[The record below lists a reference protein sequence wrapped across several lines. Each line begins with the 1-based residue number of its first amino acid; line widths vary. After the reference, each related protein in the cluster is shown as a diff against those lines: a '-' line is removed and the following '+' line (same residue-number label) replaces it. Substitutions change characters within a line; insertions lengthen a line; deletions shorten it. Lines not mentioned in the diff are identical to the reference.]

1 MVGVEISPVAVQ
13 QLFEEN
19 NSYSSTEGDKF
30 TVFEATEDIKL
41 KVFAGSMFDLT
52 PDMTGLC
59 DAVWDCR
66 AMVTANVADR
76 ETYVRVTHALNSQT
90 RRCNSDYTS
99 RI

>member
-1 MVGVEISPVAVQ
+1 MVGVEISPVAAQ

-19 NSYSSTEGDKF
+19 NLPYSSTEGDKF
-30 TVFEATEDIKL
+30 SVFEATEDIKL

-76 ETYVRVTHALNSQT
+76 ETY
-90 RRCNSDYTS
+90 
-99 RI
+99 I